1 MKLTFSDILI
11 EPQYSEVLSRK
22 NVCTMST
29 LSKHVALAVPVI
41 SANMRNI
48 TDKKMAVEVYKCGGL
63 GILHRFNTIC
73 EVVAEYRN
81 ACSGICYPQDHFGVS
96 IGVKEEDKL
105 RFTALYEAG
114 ARIFCIDV
122 AHGDHVL
129 VKNMFEWI
137 QQELG
142 SYLRPEVTLIAGNVA
157 TAIGAKHL
165 VEWGADVVKVGIG
178 GGSVCETRRNT
189 GVGIPQFSALQDID
203 ALREQEGY
211 EFAIISD
218 GGIVHIGDVAKA
230 MIFADAVMVGSLI
243 AGTSETPG
251 KVFRDQDDQFYK
263 VYGGSA
269 SGENKMS
276 SGHEPQFVEGIMK
289 AVPFR
294 GHVKHI
300 LREVHQGLQSAFSY
314 SGAKN
319 LQEFQAKVKWNEIST
334 GSRIE
339 SKI

>member
-1 MKLTFSDILI
+1 MS
-11 EPQYSEVLSRK
+11 SLSK
-22 NVCTMST
+22 NV
-29 LSKHVALAVPVI
+29 ALRVPVI

-48 TDKKMAVEVYKCGGL
+48 TGSKMAIEMVKCGGL

-73 EVVAEYRN
+73 EAVAEYRE
-81 ACSGICYPQDHFGVS
+81 ASMVQPISVGVS
-96 IGVKEEDKL
+96 IGVKDEDKM
-105 RFTALYEAG
+105 RFVALYDAG

-122 AHGDHVL
+122 AHGDHVY
-129 VKNMFEWI
+129 VKYMLEWLNLFFSNSKE
-137 QQELG
+137 Q
-142 SYLRPEVTLIAGNVA
+142 RDKTTLIAGNVA
-157 TAIGAKHL
+157 TAQGAGHL

-189 GVGIPQFSALQDID
+189 GVGVPQFSALQDID

-211 EFAIISD
+211 EFSIISD

-251 KVFRDQDDQFYK
+251 KVFRDEDDQFYK

-269 SGENKMS
+269 SGENKES
-276 SGHEPQFVEGIMK
+276 TGQAPQFVEGIMK
-289 AVPFR
+289 SVPFK

-300 LREVHQGLQSAFSY
+300 LREIHQGLQSAFSY

-319 LQEFQAKVKWNEIST
+319 LQEFQAKVKWNEISS
-334 GSRIE
+334 GSKVE